1 MPSKEWEGVNAV
13 LMLGKD
19 EILYILT
26 NKNSN
31 LFVTAEPVTLNWIE
45 LNFYF
50 TPNADLW
57 NTSFVFKYAHWT
69 IS

>member
-31 LFVTAEPVTLNWIE
+31 LFVTAEPVTLN
-45 LNFYF
+45 
-50 TPNADLW
+50 
-57 NTSFVFKYAHWT
+57 
-69 IS
+69 

>member
-31 LFVTAEPVTLNWIE
+31 LFVTVYNVVQ
-45 LNFYF
+45 N
-50 TPNADLW
+50 LW
-57 NTSFVFKYAHWT
+57 PWTEFLFHPKCWFVKYLFC
-69 IS
+69 I